1 MITCPFCSTVHPD
14 NTIFC
19 DECGNYLL
27 EKNRPETDPL
37 EDQVRSSIGTATGEL
52 RLPAD
57 QVGPRPRS
65 VRLIIEHGLR
75 EVEMSLD
82 KGIHLGRVDPLSD
95 TYPEVDL
102 TDAGGIEKGV
112 SRRHARIVRQENAVI
127 VEDLGSINGTFINGQ
142 KLASYTAEVLADG
155 DFLQLG
161 KLVIQVRLG

>member
-1 MITCPFCSTVHPD
+1 MITCPFCSKAHPD

-37 EDQVRSSIGTATGEL
+37 EDQIRSSIGSSTGEL
-52 RLPAD
+52 RLPVD
-57 QVGPRPRS
+57 QAGPGPRS
-65 VRLIIEHGLR
+65 IRLLIEHGLR
-75 EVEMSLD
+75 EVELGLD

-102 TDAGGIEKGV
+102 TDVGGVEKGV
-112 SRRHARIVRQENAVI
+112 SRRHARIVKQASAVI

-142 KLASYTAEVLADG
+142 KLASYTAEVLEDG

-161 KLVIQVRLG
+161 KLIIQVKLE